1 MNIIIVGAGKLGYSL
16 ADMFAIK
23 DNNVTVI
30 DNDSEALQRAS
41 AHIDM
46 MAVHANG
53 LNIDVLEQINVA
65 IADVLIAVTEG
76 DETNMLISLIAKR
89 LGCKRVVAR
98 IRNPEYSTQLDFL
111 KQTLGID
118 YIANPD
124 LETAKEITKQLLT
137 NEAIYMDDFAGG
149 KVAMSEF
156 TVAATSYLAN
166 KGIKNINLPRRVLI
180 VAIKR
185 NDEMII
191 PKGDTVLLSGDM
203 LYLIGVKE
211 ELHNFALMYNDH
223 LIKPERK
230 KIKRVMILGGG
241 KTAYYLAKRLIQ
253 SGIQVKIVER
263 NKERCKELAISL
275 HDALI
280 IHGDATDVAVLVEE
294 NVANMDAVV
303 MVTGFDE
310 ENILLTLIAKKYK
323 VPKVITKVSRSN
335 YVSVFHELGI
345 DAAVNPIL
353 LMASH
358 IMRHVQGGKIRSL
371 SLLLG
376 GQAEVME
383 IIALEGTKIVGKP
396 LRTIDLPEGIII
408 GAVVK
413 SGKVLIPDGSM
424 VIEPHNRIIVFCL
437 RDDVDKVDQIFY
449 KGKRGLL
456 NELRY
461 GIEGHR

>member
-53 LNIDVLEQINVA
+53 LNIDVLEQINIA
-65 IADVLIAVTEG
+65 ITDVLIAVTEG

-98 IRNPEYSTQLDFL
+98 IRNPEYSSQLDFL

-156 TVAATSYLAN
+156 TVATTSYLTG
-166 KGIKNINLPRRVLI
+166 KCIKNINLPKRILI
-180 VAIKR
+180 VSIKR
-185 NDEMII
+185 NEEMLI
-191 PKGDTVLLSGDM
+191 PKGDTMLLAGDQ

-211 ELHNFALMYNDH
+211 ELHNFAMMYNDH

-275 HDALI
+275 HDALV
-280 IHGDATDVAVLVEE
+280 IHGDATDIAVLVEE

-310 ENILLTLIAKKYK
+310 I
-323 VPKVITKVSRSN
+323 
-335 YVSVFHELGI
+335 
-345 DAAVNPIL
+345 
-353 LMASH
+353 
-358 IMRHVQGGKIRSL
+358 
-371 SLLLG
+371 
-376 GQAEVME
+376 
-383 IIALEGTKIVGKP
+383 
-396 LRTIDLPEGIII
+396 
-408 GAVVK
+408 
-413 SGKVLIPDGSM
+413 
-424 VIEPHNRIIVFCL
+424 
-437 RDDVDKVDQIFY
+437 IFY
-449 KGKRGLL
+449 
-456 NELRY
+456 
-461 GIEGHR
+461 